1 MIQDRSVLAK
11 TRTYFYL
18 IFVCEFISLF
28 ARQINSLTGFDLKRI
43 VFGFI
48 ALIAMQLIVVI
59 MYNLKFTMEV
69 TSRLSKTPVKKG
81 QKKKKNSRDELL
93 NDMLTLAAKIRV
105 YTIITGVLLIAQ
117 ALAFQFISEPLIQT
131 MLIVSEIT
139 CLILSLQS
147 LTRLERM

>member
-11 TRTYFYL
+11 TRTYLYL
-18 IFVCEFISLF
+18 IFVCEFVSLF
-28 ARQINSLTGFDLKRI
+28 ARQINGLTGFDLKRI

-48 ALIAMQLIVVI
+48 ALIAMQLIVVV

-69 TSRLSKTPVKKG
+69 TSRMSKTPAKKG
-81 QKKKKNSRDELL
+81 QKKKKNSRDDIL
-93 NDMLTLAAKIRV
+93 NDMLTLAARIRV
-105 YTIITGVLLIAQ
+105 FMIGTGVIRIIQ
-117 ALAFQFISEPLIQT
+117 ALAFQFVNEPLIQT

-147 LTRLERM
+147 LTKLERM

>member
-28 ARQINSLTGFDLKRI
+28 ARPINSLTGFDLKRI

-59 MYNLKFTMEV
+59 MYNLKYTMEI
-69 TSRLSKTPVKKG
+69 TSRLSKTPAKKG
-81 QKKKKNSRDELL
+81 QRKKNNSRDDLL

-105 YTIITGVLLIAQ
+105 YTIITGVLLIVQ

>member
-11 TRTYFYL
+11 TRTYLYL
-18 IFVCEFISLF
+18 IFVCEFVSLF
-28 ARQINSLTGFDLKRI
+28 ARQINALTGFDLKRI

-48 ALIAMQLIVVI
+48 ALIAMQLIVVV

-69 TSRLSKTPVKKG
+69 TSRMSKTPAKKG
-81 QKKKKNSRDELL
+81 QKKKKNSRDDIL
-93 NDMLTLAAKIRV
+93 NDMLTLAARIRV
-105 YTIITGVLLIAQ
+105 FMIVTGVILIIQ
-117 ALAFQFISEPLIQT
+117 ALAFQFVNEPLIQT

-147 LTRLERM
+147 LTKLERM